1 LTNLQIGIEDR
12 LEVLGMDEAWIRCFG
27 STQWCM
33 MILEK
38 TMHIKIISSKTM
50 HVHKPDIIIVFA
62 WHMFDAIYIKWKK
75 KLKTT
80 KFVSLLPNLT
90 IRN

>member
-1 LTNLQIGIEDR
+1 
-12 LEVLGMDEAWIRCFG
+12 
-27 STQWCM
+27 
-33 MILEK
+33 
-38 TMHIKIISSKTM
+38 M

-62 WHMFDAIYIKWKK
+62 WHMFDAIYKKWKK
-75 KLKTT
+75 KLKKT